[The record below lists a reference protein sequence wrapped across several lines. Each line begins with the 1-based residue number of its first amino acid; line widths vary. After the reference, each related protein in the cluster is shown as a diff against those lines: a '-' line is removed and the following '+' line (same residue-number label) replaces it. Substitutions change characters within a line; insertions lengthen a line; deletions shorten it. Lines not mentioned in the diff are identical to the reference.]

1 LWHHKNGWGCLESAQ
16 GGNLRGGFQIVGE
29 GKEAN
34 QGALGLMI
42 ILSPYFL
49 EMLTNKLLLSNA
61 LKHYLTIK

>member
-1 LWHHKNGWGCLESAQ
+1 LWQHKDGWGCPESAQ
-16 GGNLRGGFQIVGE
+16 TGNLRGSFQIVGE

-49 EMLTNKLLLSNA
+49 EMRTNILLLSNA